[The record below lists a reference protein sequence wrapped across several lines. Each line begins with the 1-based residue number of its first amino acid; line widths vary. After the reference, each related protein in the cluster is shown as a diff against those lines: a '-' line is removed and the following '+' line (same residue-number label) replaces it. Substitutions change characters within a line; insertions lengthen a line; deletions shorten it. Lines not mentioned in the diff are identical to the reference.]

1 MQVAIIGGTGFVGSY
16 LTDAL
21 LSAGHSISLL
31 VRRGS
36 ETKLRQTKN
45 VRTVTGDI
53 ANSESIR
60 RLLEGCDAVIY
71 NVGILREAKRTGNTF
86 ESTQYQGL
94 VNTVNAALEVGV
106 QRLLLMSANGVKVP
120 GTRYQE
126 TKYRAEEVAR
136 RSGLDVTVFRPSV
149 IFGDPRGTMEF
160 ATQLF
165 REMVRPP
172 VPSVNFVT
180 GGDARGG
187 DEKHGGVVMSPIHVA
202 DVASAFVAALEKEE
216 CIGKTYVLGG
226 PEALCW
232 KEMVSRIAAAVGR
245 KKCFLPMPI
254 GLMRIGA
261 TLLDWLPFFPVT
273 RDQLTM
279 LEEGNVAD
287 PAVVKNLTGRE
298 PVAFSAANLQYLG
311 H

>member
-16 LTDAL
+16 LTDGL
-21 LSAGHSISLL
+21 LSAGHSVSML

-36 ETKLRQTKN
+36 ESKLRSAER

-53 ANSESIR
+53 ADSASIR

-71 NVGILREAKRTGNTF
+71 NVGILREVKRTGNTY
-86 ESTQYQGL
+86 EATQYQGV

-106 QRLLLMSANGVKVP
+106 RRLLLMSANGVKVP
-120 GTRYQE
+120 GTPYQE
-126 TKYRAEEVAR
+126 TKCRAEAFALE
-136 RSGLDVTVFRPSV
+136 SGLDVTVFRPSV

-180 GGDARGG
+180 GG
-187 DEKHGGVVMSPIHVA
+187 GVVMSPIHVK
-202 DVASAFVAALEKEE
+202 DVADAFLAALEKDE

-226 PEALCW
+226 PEALSW
-232 KEMVSRIAAAVGR
+232 KQMVSRIAQAAGR
-245 KKCFLPMPI
+245 EKWFLPMPM

-261 TLLDWLPFFPVT
+261 TLFDWLPFFPVT

-287 PAVVKNLTGRE
+287 PAVVKNLIGRE
-298 PVAFSAANLQYLG
+298 PRAFDAGSLQYLG
-311 H
+311 NQA